1 MVTRSATTDL
11 VTRRYIPLVITVVLG
26 ILQILA
32 YFVVNPTIK
41 STASSLTSISVTLA
55 SFAVLIATLQLI
67 LRQGMIIRNPKTE
80 LRFKTESILI
90 IFFIVLMAGVG
101 ILLGQTSDSYRFL
114 STTIFTNWSAGEGI
128 YSALWFTFLA
138 YRGFRLRTTEGLAFM
153 VPAILMIISNS
164 SWSSFISP
172 VVPQIAPWMNSN
184 MIQPVMRGILVGGSI
199 GGVASTVRT
208 LMGKEAFYMRAR
220 GA

>member
-1 MVTRSATTDL
+1 
-11 VTRRYIPLVITVVLG
+11 
-26 ILQILA
+26 
-32 YFVVNPTIK
+32 
-41 STASSLTSISVTLA
+41 
-55 SFAVLIATLQLI
+55 
-67 LRQGMIIRNPKTE
+67 MIIRDAKTAFS
-80 LRFKTESILI
+80 FKTESILI
-90 IFFIVLMAGVG
+90 VFFIVLMAGVG
-101 ILLGQTSDSYRFL
+101 ILLGQTSDAYRFL

-128 YSALWFTFLA
+128 YGALWFTFLA

-164 SWSSFISP
+164 SWSNFISP
-172 VVPQIAPWMNSN
+172 AIPQFAPWMNAN
-184 MIQPVMRGILVGGSI
+184 MIQPVMRGILIGGSV